1 MEVKIS
7 MSYLEDKKYKVKNT
21 SGNELVVDMYA
32 KEEKENGQDLEE
44 EKPLLLYDK
53 KMNDLLDE
61 LDERLEQIGD
71 DYGPILMEELQNRLE
86 NIVRNFNEEVNT
98 LFTESFKKWKVTD
111 TQLREFVKS
120 DIKLPHKK
128 VTPDKKKDI
137 STPDFIK
144 DVKFGPVR
152 PK

>member
-1 MEVKIS
+1 M
-7 MSYLEDKKYKVKNT
+7 
-21 SGNELVVDMYA
+21 A
-32 KEEKENGQDLEE
+32 EEKIENVQESEE
-44 EKPLLLYDK
+44 IKPLTLFDE
-53 KMNDLLDE
+53 KMKSLLDE
-61 LDERLEQIGD
+61 LDERLEQIGG

-86 NIVRNFNEEVNT
+86 RIVKNFNDEVNT

-111 TQLREFVKS
+111 SQLREFVKN
-120 DIKLPHKK
+120 DIKTSPKK
-128 VTPDKKKDI
+128 EIPKTQEDS